1 MNSKRSI
8 KITFLLTLLLFTV
21 SIAAQHAEIPLKE
34 GNKFPNFELNLLDGE
49 NFSSDSLKGKVTF
62 INLWFTACIPCIE
75 EMPELNKL
83 VEAYKDKVQF
93 LSITFDDIEKVQLF
107 LNKIDFNFKHIIHAN
122 KFIKDELKNISFPK
136 NIIIDKT
143 GKIVLVND
151 GLPFTRDQASGEMKP
166 LPYTYFGKHLDKVI
180 GE

>member
-1 MNSKRSI
+1 M
-8 KITFLLTLLLFTV
+8 KITILLTLLFTI
-21 SIAAQHAEIPLKE
+21 SITAQQSELPLKK
-34 GNKFPNFELNLLDGE
+34 GNEFPSFELELLNGG
-49 NFSSDSLKGKVTF
+49 NFSSDSLEGKVTF

-83 VEAYKDKVQF
+83 VEAYKDKVEF
-93 LSITFDDIEKVQLF
+93 LSITFDEMEKVQTF
-107 LNKIDFNFKHIIHAN
+107 LKKNDFNFKHIIKAGG
-122 KFIKDELKNISFPK
+122 FIKDELKNNSFPR

-151 GLPFTRDQASGEMKP
+151 GLPFTRDDATGEMKP
-166 LPYTYFGKHLDKVI
+166 LPYTYFGKHLDQVI

>member
-1 MNSKRSI
+1 M
-8 KITFLLTLLLFTV
+8 KITILLTLLFTV
-21 SIAAQHAEIPLKE
+21 SIAAQQSELPLKK
-34 GNKFPNFELNLLDGE
+34 GNEFPNFKLELLNGG
-49 NFSSDSLKGKVTF
+49 NFSSDSFKGKVTF
-62 INLWFTACIPCIE
+62 INLWFTACIPCVE
-75 EMPELNKL
+75 EMPALNKL

-93 LSITFDDIEKVQLF
+93 LSITFDKIEKVQIF
-107 LNKIDFNFKHIIHAN
+107 LKKNEFNFKHLINAQE
-122 KFIKDELKNISFPK
+122 FIKDELKNNSFPK

-151 GLPFTRDQASGEMKP
+151 GLPFTRDDTTGEMKP